1 MNNPSFEIY
10 VNNQLVSIAGIT
22 AEFGVVT
29 AMTTWV
35 NSHVIDHKD
44 LTFTVSGL
52 DSVEEQYLTWFEKKL
67 DFGDEVTIKIT
78 DNRNISSP
86 TLKPKMS
93 ESESL
98 ESKISYFHRLKEELK
113 DYV

>member
-35 NSHVIDHKD
+35 
-44 LTFTVSGL
+44 T
-52 DSVEEQYLTWFEKKL
+52 
-67 DFGDEVTIKIT
+67 
-78 DNRNISSP
+78 
-86 TLKPKMS
+86 M
-93 ESESL
+93 L
-98 ESKISYFHRLKEELK
+98 ESKINYFHRLKEELK